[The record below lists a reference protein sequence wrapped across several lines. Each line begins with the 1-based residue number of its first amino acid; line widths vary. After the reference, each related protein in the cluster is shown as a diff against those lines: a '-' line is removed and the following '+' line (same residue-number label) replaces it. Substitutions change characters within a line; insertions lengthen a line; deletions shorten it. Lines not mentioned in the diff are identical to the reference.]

1 MKLSEVPAGS
11 GKAGTINGQPAA
23 VYNDNGTPLVFDN
36 TCTHA
41 ACETEW
47 NDADKTWDC
56 PCHGSRYTAQGQVM
70 NGPAAQ
76 PLQKLNAKVEGDEI
90 NIE

>member
-1 MKLSEVPAGS
+1 MKLSDIPAGS
-11 GKAGTINGQPAA
+11 GKTGSINGQPVA
-23 VYNDNGTPLVFDN
+23 VYNDNGAPLVFDN

-56 PCHGSRYTAQGQVM
+56 PCHGSRFTTQGQVL

-76 PLQKLNAKVEGDEI
+76 PLPKLNAKLEGDEVTI
-90 NIE
+90 T

>member
-1 MKLSEVPAGS
+1 MKLSEIPPGS
-11 GKAGTINGQPAA
+11 GKTGSIGDQPVA
-23 VYNDNGTPLVFDN
+23 VYNDNGTLVVLDN

-47 NDADKTWDC
+47 NGADKSWDC

-70 NGPAAQ
+70 NGPATS
-76 PLQKLNAKVEGDEI
+76 PLPKLNAKTEGDEI
-90 NIE
+90 TLG